1 MRWRVQEEQE
11 SDEGRVRGAR
21 QAAKEEEVKLVIA
34 AKEAG
39 VKHILGRIN
48 LKAK

>member
-1 MRWRVQEEQE
+1 MQEEGE
-11 SDEGRVRGAR
+11 GEGRIGMAR

-39 VKHILGRIN
+39 VKHILGRIT

>member
-1 MRWRVQEEQE
+1 MQEEQE
-11 SDEGRVRGAR
+11 AEGRIGAAR
-21 QAAKEEEVKLVIA
+21 QAAKEEEVKLVVA

>member
-1 MRWRVQEEQE
+1 MQEEQE
-11 SDEGRVRGAR
+11 TDEGRIREGR